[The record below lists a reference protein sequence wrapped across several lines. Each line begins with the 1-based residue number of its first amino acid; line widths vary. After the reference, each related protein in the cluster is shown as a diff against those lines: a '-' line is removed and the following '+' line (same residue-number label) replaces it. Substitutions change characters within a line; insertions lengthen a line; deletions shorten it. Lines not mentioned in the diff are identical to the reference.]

1 MSGPTTRVL
10 AALELLQSHR
20 QISGSDLAQRLGV
33 GRRTVRRYIAVLED
47 LGIPVTTEQGRYGGY
62 SLVAGFKLPPMMF
75 SDEETLAI
83 ALGLLTARQLG
94 LSAYAPAIAGVEAKL
109 ERVMPQKLK
118 LRVRA
123 VRETTRVILPRGEP
137 SLDDNA
143 LLTLSHA
150 TEDNQRVAFR
160 YHSPDQG
167 VIERTIDPYGTVFRH
182 GRWYVIGFCHLRQA
196 MRSFRLDR
204 IDRVGA
210 KPETFQRPPDFDP
223 AEFLQDSLSSWGQ
236 TYDVRVLLHTD
247 AEALA
252 VSGAFMPECAGQIE
266 HHEAGLMLNTHTDDL
281 KWFACWLAQ
290 LPFRLTILAPEE
302 LDKALRQHA
311 EQLFEACTG
320 RQGQS
325 ESGAL
330 TTGAGKVSVNSVS
343 SATEPGQT
351 VGEQPND

>member
-20 QISGSDLAQRLGV
+20 QISGSDLAERLGV
-33 GRRTVRRYIAVLED
+33 DRRTVRRYISVLEE

-109 ERVMPQKLK
+109 ERVMPDKLK
-118 LRVRA
+118 RRVRA
-123 VRETTRVILPRGEP
+123 VRETTRVVLPRGEP

-150 TEDNQRVAFR
+150 TDDSQRVTFR
-160 YHSPDQG
+160 YHSPDKAMM
-167 VIERTIDPYGTVFRH
+167 ERTLDPYGTVFRQ

-204 IDRVGA
+204 IDRVIT
-210 KPETFQRPPDFDP
+210 KPETFERPPGFDP
-223 AEFLQDSLSSWGQ
+223 GEFLQESLSSWGQ
-236 TYDVRVLLHTD
+236 AYEVRVLLQTD
-247 AEALA
+247 LKTMAMLI
-252 VSGAFMPECAGQIE
+252 PECAGQLE
-266 HHEAGLMLNTHTDDL
+266 QRENGLLLNTHTDSL
-281 KWFACWLAQ
+281 EWFAQWLAQ
-290 LPFRLTILAPEE
+290 LPFRFSIQGPDELKLALHDHAKRLLT
-302 LDKALRQHA
+302 
-311 EQLFEACTG
+311 AC
-320 RQGQS
+320 S
-325 ESGAL
+325 
-330 TTGAGKVSVNSVS
+330 KN
-343 SATEPGQT
+343 
-351 VGEQPND
+351 